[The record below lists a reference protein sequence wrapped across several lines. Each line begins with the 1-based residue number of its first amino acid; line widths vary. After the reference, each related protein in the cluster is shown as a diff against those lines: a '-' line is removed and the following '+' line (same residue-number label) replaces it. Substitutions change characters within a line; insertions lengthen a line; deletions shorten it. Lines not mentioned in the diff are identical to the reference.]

1 MKKSA
6 FRGLLRLAAFFLA
19 FAVFVCMGGVFFL
32 RTDLFAR
39 MMLLEMQERDDLDL
53 VFIGSSVCR
62 DHVNPR
68 IISEATGRT
77 AFNASIPCLA
87 MQGSI
92 ALTEELYRTHSPS
105 TIVLVVEPY
114 TFETER
120 EGIEAEDTMMPWL
133 SSFSTKRDYYRRLVA
148 ADGWYMDRILLFRDM
163 GAQNPLDILKTV
175 ALRFFPHETFARLGN
190 KAMDGKVPVTYE
202 GQGFVRYETELRADE
217 AVRQKLQRQ
226 VTGWEYELLPA
237 SRQMLL
243 EYRDLLAAH
252 GTELIVLI
260 YPNMNAHNLAEPA
273 FLGYNRSLTFFC
285 HNNGIEC
292 VNFAL
297 AKPELL
303 PNLDPY
309 YFDIYHVVGEGADLF
324 SSAVARYLNL
334 RAAGADTSSLFY
346 GSEEEYLRAFDTV
359 TNTWIE
365 RYDPAAEWNPARE
378 QDETAVQAL
387 ADGRTDLYL
396 ANCNHSPY
404 YTPEYRFF
412 LMDGEAESPLTG
424 WQRDGILRCPAGE
437 LDHKTLR
444 VYARLQG
451 QSSAVSYDFHTSPA
465 Y

>member
-1 MKKSA
+1 MNKSA
-6 FRGLLRLAAFFLA
+6 FRGLLRLAAFLMV
-19 FAVFVCMGGVFFL
+19 FAAVICLGDVFFL

-39 MMLLEMQERDDLDL
+39 RMLLEMQERDDLEL

-62 DHVNPR
+62 DHVNAQL
-68 IISEATGRT
+68 ISEATGKT

-92 ALTEELYRTHSPS
+92 ALTEELYRTNAPE

-133 SSFSTKRDYYRRLVA
+133 SSFRTKLDYYKRLVA

-163 GAQNPLDILKTV
+163 GAQTPLDIAKTV
-175 ALRFFPHETFARLGN
+175 GLRFFPHRTIELLGN
-190 KAMDGKVPVTYE
+190 ESRDGNIPVTYQE
-202 GQGFVRYETELRADE
+202 QGFVRYETDLRADD
-217 AVRQKLQRQ
+217 AVKEKLKRQ
-226 VTGWEYELLPA
+226 VTGWEYGLLPA
-237 SRQMLL
+237 SKQMLL

-260 YPNMNAHNLAEPA
+260 YPNMNAHNLAEPS

-285 HNNGIEC
+285 RNNGIEC

-309 YFDIYHVVGEGADLF
+309 YFDIYHVNGEGADLF
-324 SSAVARYLNL
+324 SSAVARWLNL
-334 RAAGADTSSLFY
+334 RDAGEDTTPLFY
-346 GSEEEYLRAFDTV
+346 GSNEEYLQAFDTV
-359 TNTWIE
+359 TNAWAE
-365 RYDPAAEWNPARE
+365 RYDPAEDWDPARE
-378 QDETAVQAL
+378 QDEGAVRFL
-387 ADGRTDLYL
+387 ADGEMDLYL
-396 ANCNHSPY
+396 ANCNHSPF

-412 LMDGEAESPLTG
+412 LLDGEMEVPLTP
-424 WQRDGILRCPAGE
+424 WQQEGILRCGAGD
-437 LDHKTLR
+437 LDHRVLR
-444 VYARLQG
+444 VYARLTG
-451 QSSAVSYDFHTSPA
+451 QQSAVYYDFRTSPE

>member
-1 MKKSA
+1 MNKSA
-6 FRGLLRLAAFFLA
+6 FRGLLRLAAFLTV
-19 FAVFVCMGGVFFL
+19 FAAFVCLGDVFFL

-39 MMLLEMQERDDLDL
+39 RMLLEMQERDDLEL

-62 DHVNPR
+62 DHVNAR
-68 IISEATGRT
+68 LITEATGKT

-92 ALTEELYRTHSPS
+92 ALTEELYRTNAPD

-133 SSFSTKRDYYRRLVA
+133 SSFRTKLDYYKRLVA

-163 GAQNPLDILKTV
+163 GAQTPLDIAKTV
-175 ALRFFPHETFARLGN
+175 GLRFFPHRTIELLGSESR
-190 KAMDGKVPVTYE
+190 DGAIPVTYQ
-202 GQGFVRYETELRADE
+202 GQGFVRYETDLRADE
-217 AVRQKLQRQ
+217 AVKEKLKRQ
-226 VTGWEYELLPA
+226 VTGWEYDLLPA
-237 SRQMLL
+237 SKQMLL

-260 YPNMNAHNLAEPA
+260 YPNMNAHNLAEPS

-285 HNNGIEC
+285 RNNGIEC

-309 YFDIYHVVGEGADLF
+309 YFDIYHVNGEGADLF
-324 SSAVARYLNL
+324 SSAVARWLNL
-334 RAAGADTSSLFY
+334 RAAGEDTTPLFY
-346 GSEEEYLRAFDTV
+346 GSNEEYLQAFDTV
-359 TNTWIE
+359 TNTWAE
-365 RYDPAAEWNPARE
+365 RYDPEEDWDPARG
-378 QDETAVQAL
+378 QDEAAVRAL
-387 ADGRTDLYL
+387 ADGATDLYL
-396 ANCNHSPY
+396 ANCNHSPF

-412 LMDGEAESPLTG
+412 LLEDEAEVPLTP
-424 WQRDGILRCPAGE
+424 WQQDGILACGAGE
-437 LDHKTLR
+437 LDHRILR
-444 VYARLQG
+444 VYARLVG
-451 QSSAVSYDFHTSPA
+451 QQPAVFYDFRTSPE